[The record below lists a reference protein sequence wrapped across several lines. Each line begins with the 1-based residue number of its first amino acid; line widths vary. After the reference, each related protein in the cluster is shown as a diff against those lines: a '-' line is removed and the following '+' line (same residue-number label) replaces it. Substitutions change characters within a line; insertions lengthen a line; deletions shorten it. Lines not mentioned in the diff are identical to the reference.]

1 MKVCVVLVD
10 RCQPS
15 VVTTMANFASQ
26 YVGTDKNNAVVD
38 GWPEPG
44 EAYPLPRGHK
54 ALYEVLEGAPISA
67 AASPRIG
74 CLTHQEKMQGVNR
87 TSQDHRR

>member
-1 MKVCVVLVD
+1 
-10 RCQPS
+10 
-15 VVTTMANFASQ
+15 MANFASQ

-54 ALYEVLEGAPISA
+54 ALYEVLEGAHFLGRFPA
-67 AASPRIG
+67 DRLPDPPGENAGRKQNQPG
-74 CLTHQEKMQGVNR
+74 PQEIIV
-87 TSQDHRR
+87 